1 MTAFRVQSCDCD
13 GDICSIIQTATGPI
27 LCSFAMV
34 LILFSRSRSPNNL
47 PRLEYSVDQRSCGE
61 QEPSAHF
68 IIFGVLFCLSGML
81 LTTIGVWV
89 VSCPE
94 STDGQSS
101 NLTIKVNENEKCKL
115 LFLQIMGPAVTFVGI
130 CFLLM
135 AHAKRKVALSAAEE
149 STSTNDQQL
158 YVSGPRQ
165 IATVISAMLPAPS
178 VANSSLMILVFCNFP
193 AILLFTTSFLTDSSG
208 FVLPLPPP
216 YFPNPLVNDVD
227 HPASSED
234 PPSYFSVI
242 SCRAEEQQGDLQ
254 DTLGADEVPDSIPP
268 PSYDEIFPVEN
279 EDTSGL

>member
-1 MTAFRVQSCDCD
+1 
-13 GDICSIIQTATGPI
+13 
-27 LCSFAMV
+27 MV

-47 PRLEYSVDQRSCGE
+47 PRLEYSVDRRSCGE
-61 QEPSAHF
+61 QEASAHF
-68 IIFGVLFCLSGML
+68 IIFGVLFCFSGML
-81 LTTIGVWV
+81 LTTIGIWV

-149 STSTNDQQL
+149 STSTNDQQP
-158 YVSGPRQ
+158 YVLGPCQ
-165 IATVISAMLPAPS
+165 IA
-178 VANSSLMILVFCNFP
+178 
-193 AILLFTTSFLTDSSG
+193 TDSSG

-227 HPASSED
+227 HPASRED
-234 PPSYFSVI
+234 PPSYFNVI
-242 SCRAEEQQGDLQ
+242 SCRAEEQQGDLRG
-254 DTLGADEVPDSIPP
+254 TLGADEVPDSIPP

-279 EDTSGL
+279 EDTSEL